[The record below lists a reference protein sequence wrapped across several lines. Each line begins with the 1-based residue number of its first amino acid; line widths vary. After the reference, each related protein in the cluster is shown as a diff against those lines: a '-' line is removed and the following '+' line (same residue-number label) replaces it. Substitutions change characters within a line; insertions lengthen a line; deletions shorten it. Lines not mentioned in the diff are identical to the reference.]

1 MEFVL
6 DLMML
11 MSGEISMLTSLRNLA
26 GMSSGPVALLGFR
39 CWRRF
44 CTPSVLMVIF
54 FISGVGLIPR
64 SGRLSMSSS
73 VKTEANC
80 WLRMFAFVQVPAVF
94 FLIILFN

>member
-1 MEFVL
+1 
-6 DLMML
+6 
-11 MSGEISMLTSLRNLA
+11 
-26 GMSSGPVALLGFR
+26 
-39 CWRRF
+39 
-44 CTPSVLMVIF
+44 VLMVIF